1 MNEERDLARSAVE
14 QDLFGEAG
22 LDEIGEPTLPHK
34 YKLRSC
40 LGRGGAGVVYLV
52 QDETLQRPVALKFL
66 NEARAAYVERFRRE
80 ARFTARLN
88 NPSIVQVYET
98 GEVGGRPYIAMQYVE
113 GGNLATAD
121 LDTTGVVRVLRD
133 VARALQHVHAEGIV
147 HRDIKPENILIDR
160 AGRVY
165 LTDFGIAH
173 GLREDFGATMSSE
186 GQIMGTPALMPPEQ
200 ARGHHHAVDERSDVY
215 SIGATLFTKL
225 CGRWPFAADNIV
237 DLLHAVIY
245 DDPPFPRALV
255 STLPRDLEAI
265 ILRCMRKERSER
277 YTSMRE
283 LLCAF
288 DEFLEGAA
296 TAGSS
301 PAWFRALVSERSDAV
316 PEAAPEETQ
325 EDADLAAAMEM
336 AREIAAWDTDLYR
349 VSSNLPRT
357 YPRLDRIVERLDT
370 ILAERP
376 ATAWARFYKGVAQLR
391 RGNLAGAREEMER
404 AIDRVP
410 DRSGAYFELGRL
422 YLTLFLEQHGEA
434 RQHMSHIGVEEHLE
448 AARSYLDQA
457 VVAFEE
463 AGIGADE
470 TARPLEYAG
479 AVKRLAES
487 DFAGCVEA
495 CDAILAS
502 EPDAEHVWKLRGD
515 AQRLAGE
522 EPFESYD
529 RALEIRRS
537 FFEAALAL
545 AEARLGAE
553 QYEEARN
560 ALQRALEIVP
570 GLARAHSL
578 LAHTYLLQ
586 HKAGGGAPLLD
597 QALEHAHTAAAASPA
612 GYHALTT
619 LAELLLER
627 SRSAQNAEGLDEA
640 LRNLARARDLAGC
653 QNRRGFLEA
662 QVYMQRARLSLAAG
676 ADADADIAAILAFEG
691 RQENVPDNAPWL
703 RLFAQARQMHSGDSI

>member
-1 MNEERDLARSAVE
+1 APPRYELLS
-14 QDLFGEAG
+14 
-22 LDEIGEPTLPHK
+22 
-34 YKLRSC
+34 KL
-40 LGRGGAGVVYLV
+40 GQGGAGTVWLAR
-52 QDETLQRPVALKFL
+52 DLELDRRVALKFL
-66 NEARAAYVERFRRE
+66 FGVRR
-80 ARFTARLN
+80 
-88 NPSIVQVYET
+88 
-98 GEVGGRPYIAMQYVE
+98 
-113 GGNLATAD
+113 AD
-121 LDTTGVVRVLRD
+121 LDHAGVI
-133 VARALQHVHAEGIV
+133 RALRSVAVALSRAHAEGIV

-173 GLREDFGATMSSE
+173 GLRGDFGATMSSE

-255 STLPRDLEAI
+255 STLPRNLESI
-265 ILRCMRKERSER
+265 ILRCMRKERCER
-277 YTSMRE
+277 YASMRE

-288 DEFLEGAA
+288 DEFLEGA

-316 PEAAPEETQ
+316 PEAAREETP
-325 EDADLAAAMEM
+325 EDTDLAAAMEM
-336 AREIAAWDTDLYR
+336 AREIAAWDTHLYR

-370 ILAERP
+370 ILADRP
-376 ATAWARFYKGVAQLR
+376 ATAWARFYKGVALLR

-434 RQHMSHIGVEEHLE
+434 RQHMSHIGVAEHLE

-545 AEARLGAE
+545 AEARMGAE

-586 HKAGGGAPLLD
+586 HKAGGGAALLD
-597 QALEHAHTAAAASPA
+597 QALEHAHAAAAASPA

-703 RLFAQARQMHSGDSI
+703 RLFAQARRMQGGDSI